1 MSIKHRYII
10 NTSLSKAYS
19 LGELSFKTNTL
30 YTRFSHDELKQLPE
44 TAQEVI
50 RRDLLPTDVLLLDT
64 LTQGRD
70 RALYEVVEL

>member
-1 MSIKHRYII
+1 MSTKNRYII

-30 YTRFSHDELKQLPE
+30 YTRFNHDELKQLPE
-44 TAQEVI
+44 KAQEII

-64 LTQGRD
+64 LIHGRD
-70 RALYEVVEL
+70 RALYEVIEL